1 MVLSK
6 TPPFPRNPSWGLQ
19 NFTPKYMRFFKC
31 HRPPFLP
38 LKSPPCLLAHMKLFT
53 PSQALLGGGREG
65 GSYPPA
71 LAFQMA
77 GCWLLWD
84 KAAAHSGGG
93 DEAGGMAGRKQGKN
107 TKHFC
112 RSSEVRASEFANADF
127 FHLVYNEIINQ
138 ICGGCGIK
146 CLGFLLFLS

>member
-1 MVLSK
+1 MS
-6 TPPFPRNPSWGLQ
+6 
-19 NFTPKYMRFFKC
+19 
-31 HRPPFLP
+31 
-38 LKSPPCLLAHMKLFT
+38 SPTFSAFEVAPCLLAHMKLFT
-53 PSQALLGGGREG
+53 PSQALLGGGGAATLLPGLLNGR
-65 GSYPPA
+65 
-71 LAFQMA
+71 
-77 GCWLLWD
+77 LLWD

-93 DEAGGMAGRKQGKN
+93 DEAGGTAGRKQGKN

-112 RSSEVRASEFANADF
+112 RSSEVRASEFCNADF